1 MTLPPFSKIHICFLS
16 FLPPI
21 GAAYVSRTPEM
32 IYFSILESSIEEGI
46 EGKKT
51 KIRATSDFIAQDYS
65 KRVDGIAEQERGVS
79 KEEISTSEG
88 ILQSF

>member
-1 MTLPPFSKIHICFLS
+1 
-16 FLPPI
+16 
-21 GAAYVSRTPEM
+21 M